1 MWFVDNYTPF
11 KGKVDLLFYSMSGA
25 AAGGFTAA
33 LLNPLG
39 NVTLIFS
46 LSLSFLPL
54 PSLSSSH
61 PYCECSRGDHISQLR
76 FFFNIVD
83 VVKTRYQVLSLD
95 GGAGGNMT
103 VWSTVNKLWAE
114 EGIYAFKRG
123 ITAR

>member
-46 LSLSFLPL
+46 PL
-54 PSLSSSH
+54 PFSH
-61 PYCECSRGDHISQLR
+61 RDPISQLR

-114 EGIYAFKRG
+114 EGVYAFKRG